1 MARDRATARQLNP
14 ERIQRRLKD
23 LERRLDGDKRTGLEP
38 ETLTTEQR
46 AEYLTIYTKLAKLL
60 SDGDRLVALKSKGG
74 AFS

>member
-23 LERRLDGDKRTGLEP
+23 LERRLDGDKKTGLEP